1 MSSNAT
7 SERRS
12 EGEDRDEQE
21 RVGKVEV
28 LARVKSRQL
37 RVVDAAVLIGGGY
50 QEAKRLWK
58 RYGEGGAAS
67 LKHRSARRRSNGAY
81 AEKFRH
87 KVLGSP
93 LRAPR
98 GCAPGKASDK
108 GQEQK
113 LEPQRGISKEL

>member
-37 RVVDAAVLIGGGY
+37 RVVDAAVLIGGVLPGG
-50 QEAKRLWK
+50 EAAVEALW
-58 RYGEGGAAS
+58 RGRRGE
-67 LKHRSARRRSNGAY
+67 
-81 AEKFRH
+81 
-87 KVLGSP
+87 
-93 LRAPR
+93 
-98 GCAPGKASDK
+98 
-108 GQEQK
+108 
-113 LEPQRGISKEL
+113 LEAPQR